1 VIKAK
6 SLARVEPFG
15 MAQDLFQADIRIGF
29 WLWLRGLLQQPYQTL
44 GEWAQSRRDG
54 DTIGIQAGSLRFAL
68 VTDPE
73 LIAQLFVT
81 NEQIY
86 QKGVGLQAA
95 RRVLG
100 NGLLTSEGSLHK
112 LQRQLIQP
120 VFQAQRVNAFSG
132 PMSDIVAGCL
142 DSWPRQGQIDA
153 SQAMITLT
161 LKVVGQCLFGSKVDD
176 DIDAVRQ
183 ALGESAGLFR
193 ITNLPFFAK
202 MERWFPPLRHRLEA
216 SKARLDAIVYRL
228 IESQKAQPAREPEC
242 LLRRMI
248 RAEMSPQ
255 QLRDEAMTIFL
266 AGHETTAHSLT
277 FALYAISRNQELQ
290 SQLRTEV
297 QQILGAELASEIPY
311 SQWAEL
317 MQGGRF
323 KTLSNTIDE
332 TLRLYPTAWI
342 MGRQALED
350 HWLGNTWISTGCT
363 LLASPFL
370 MQRNPKYFVDP
381 LRFWPD
387 RWSIHPRQ
395 TLPRFSYF
403 PFGAGKRVCIGE
415 HFAKLEMTIALA
427 SVLQKFQLDPCPVQN
442 PKLHSRITLSAGQ
455 PLMIPVRRL

>member
-1 VIKAK
+1 MNKAK
-6 SLARVEPFG
+6 SRRRVEVLS
-15 MAQDLFQADIRIGF
+15 MAQDRFQADIRIGF
-29 WLWLRGLLQQPYQTL
+29 WLWLRGLFQQPYQSL
-44 GEWAQSRRDG
+44 GEWARSRPDG
-54 DTIGIQAGSLRFAL
+54 ETVGIQAGSLRFAL
-68 VTDPE
+68 ISDPD
-73 LIAQLFVT
+73 LVAQMLLH

-100 NGLLTSEGSLHK
+100 NGLLTSEGALHK

-132 PMSDIVAGCL
+132 PMADIVAGSL
-142 DSWPRQGQIDA
+142 DSWPHHGQIDA
-153 SQAMITLT
+153 SQAMISLT

-176 DIDAVRQ
+176 DIERVRQ
-183 ALGESAGLFR
+183 ALGESSGLFR

-202 MERWFPPLRHRLEA
+202 LERWFPPLRHRLEA

-228 IESQKAQPAREPEC
+228 IESQKAQPNTEPEC

-248 RAEMSPQ
+248 RSEMSPQ
-255 QLRDEAMTIFL
+255 QLRDEAMTLFL

-277 FALYAISRNQELQ
+277 FALYAISRQQELQ
-290 SQLRTEV
+290 TQLRTEV
-297 QQILGAELASEIPY
+297 QQVLGTKFASEIPY

-317 MQGGRF
+317 MQSGRF
-323 KTLSNTIDE
+323 KLLSYTIDE

-350 HWLGNTWISTGCT
+350 HWLGNTWISKGCT
-363 LLASPFL
+363 ILSSPFL
-370 MQRNPKYFVDP
+370 IQRNPKYFVDP
-381 LRFWPD
+381 LRFWPE
-387 RWSIHPRQ
+387 RWSIYPRQ
-395 TLPRFSYF
+395 NLPRFSYF

-427 SVLQKFQLDPCPVQN
+427 SVLQKFRLDPCPVQN

-455 PLMIPVRRL
+455 PLIIPIRRL